1 MVASYVPTGSSYNN
15 SLHLLYWAHRINKSR
30 RSYVILFRF
39 AYITSWIFHCHRTG
53 RGRDQCGCRGNLSNS
68 PFVLRSK
75 AGVFAR
81 NTLKRKN
88 EIRWCSAMFHHVFE
102 PLQKISLEKRLG
114 KTREVR
120 TGPNAGD
127 LTYQAEIFVP
137 QGSRDAVNH
146 SGRPRG
152 SLWQTDRLGRPRQRK
167 PFLMLIF
174 RLLMFFCLWHWE
186 QMDTNLME
194 KF

>member
-1 MVASYVPTGSSYNN
+1 MM
-15 SLHLLYWAHRINKSR
+15 
-30 RSYVILFRF
+30 FRHVSPCF
-39 AYITSWIFHCHRTG
+39 WTTS
-53 RGRDQCGCRGNLSNS
+53 
-68 PFVLRSK
+68 
-75 AGVFAR
+75 
-81 NTLKRKN
+81 
-88 EIRWCSAMFHHVFE
+88 
-102 PLQKISLEKRLG
+102 KISLEKRLG

-167 PFLMLIF
+167 TIAEMLIF
-174 RLLMFFCLWHWE
+174 RFLLMFFFAYETENKWTQIWWKNSKRWSNVMASSWLASTWFRYIYVYMSHMNE
-186 QMDTNLME
+186 ISRTYT
-194 KF
+194 F